1 MPPDPPQPAVSPA
14 PLPAAAALWE
24 AACRAVTGFMLVI
37 DREGTILFANRAEAG
52 RSAADVVGRSPGDFA
67 TPEVETAIHESIAQV
82 FSTGTMQ
89 AREFPGRL
97 LSGEAAHFS
106 ARGVPVVIDGRVV
119 AALVYSEDTLALKTS
134 QDALHRERQV
144 LRQMLEIQER
154 ERQLVAYEIHDGLA
168 QFLAGAMMHLQA
180 LEYAAEPAGPSRE
193 LHESLRLLRAAVD
206 ESRRLISGLRPPTLD
221 ELGIIEAVESLVA
234 DARIDMPRVAYTHRL
249 PPGRLTPQ
257 LETTI
262 FRIVQESLSNAR
274 RHAAASQ
281 VDVSLEACGEEP
293 QRRIWLAIRDN
304 GVGFDPT
311 AVPDN
316 RFGLEG
322 IRQRARML
330 GSEAVIRSA
339 SGQGTAIEVDLPL
352 LMAEQ

>member
-1 MPPDPPQPAVSPA
+1 MAPNPPPQP
-14 PLPAAAALWE
+14 PLPNAAALWQ
-24 AACRAVTGFMLVI
+24 AACRAVTGYMLVI
-37 DREGTILFANRAEAG
+37 DRAGTILFANRAEEG

-67 TPEVETAIHESIAQV
+67 APEVEAVIHESLEQV

-89 AREFPGRL
+89 ARELPGRL
-97 LSGEAAHFS
+97 LSGEEAHFS
-106 ARGVPVVIDGRVV
+106 ARGVPIMVDDDVV
-119 AALVYSEDTLALKTS
+119 AALVYSEDTLALKKS
-134 QDALHRERQV
+134 QDALHRERHV

-180 LEYAAEPAGPSRE
+180 LEHAAGPAGPSRE

-221 ELGIIEAVESLVA
+221 ELGIVEAVDSLVA
-234 DARIDMPRVAYTHRL
+234 DARIDVPQVTFTHDL
-249 PPGRLTPQ
+249 PPGRLAAQ

-274 RHAAASQ
+274 RHANASR
-281 VDVSLEACGEEP
+281 VDVVIAATGAEP
-293 QRRIWLAIRDN
+293 HRRIRASIHDN

-311 AVPDN
+311 AVPDD

-339 SGQGTAIEVDLPL
+339 PGQGTTIEVDLPL
-352 LMAEQ
+352 LIAED

>member
-1 MPPDPPQPAVSPA
+1 MASDPPPPAVSPA

-37 DREGTILFANRAEAG
+37 DREGTILFANRAEEG
-52 RSAADVVGRSPGDFA
+52 RSATDVVGRSPGDFA
-67 TPEVETAIHESIAQV
+67 TPEVEAAIHKSLEQV
-82 FSTGTMQ
+82 FSTGTVQ

-106 ARGVPVVIDGRVV
+106 ARGVPVVVDGRVV
-119 AALVYSEDTLALKTS
+119 AALVYSEDTLALKKS

-180 LEYAAEPAGPSRE
+180 LEHAAGPAGPGRE

-221 ELGIIEAVESLVA
+221 ELGIIEAVESLIA
-234 DARIDMPRVAYTHRL
+234 DARTDVPQVTFKHDL
-249 PPGRLTPQ
+249 PAGRLTPQ

-281 VDVSLEACGEEP
+281 VEVSLEAVGEEP
-293 QRRIWLAIRDN
+293 QRQIRLAVRDN
-304 GVGFDPT
+304 GVGFDP
-311 AVPDN
+311 ANVPEN

-322 IRQRARML
+322 MRQRARMV
-330 GSEAVIRSA
+330 GSEAVIRS
-339 SGQGTAIEVDLPL
+339 SPGQGTAIEVELPL
-352 LMAEQ
+352 VMAAE

>member
-1 MPPDPPQPAVSPA
+1 MASDPPHHASPAA
-14 PLPAAAALWE
+14 PLPDAAALWE

-37 DREGTILFANRAEAG
+37 DREGTILFANRAEGG
-52 RSAADVVGRSPGDFA
+52 RSADEVVGRGPGDFA
-67 TPEVETAIHESIAQV
+67 SPDVEAAIRESLERV
-82 FSTGTMQ
+82 FSTGSMQ
-89 AREFPGRL
+89 SREFPGCL
-97 LSGEAAHFS
+97 LSGEEAYFS
-106 ARGVPVVIDGRVV
+106 ARGVPIVVNGTVE
-119 AALVYSEDTLALKTS
+119 AALVYSEDTLALKKS

-180 LEYAAEPAGPSRE
+180 VEHAAGPAGPSRE
-193 LHESLRLLRAAVD
+193 LHESLRLLREAVD

-234 DARIDMPRVAYTHRL
+234 DARIDVPNVMFTHAL
-249 PPGRLTPQ
+249 PAGRLTPQ

-274 RHAAASQ
+274 RHAGASR
-281 VDVSLEACGEEP
+281 VDVCIEATAAEP
-293 QRRIWLAIRDN
+293 VQRVRVCIRDD
-304 GVGFDPT
+304 GVGFDPSR
-311 AVPDN
+311 VPEN

-322 IRQRARML
+322 IRQRARLL
-330 GSEAVIRSA
+330 GSEAVIRS
-339 SGQGTAIEVDLPL
+339 SPGQGAAIEVDLPL
-352 LMAEQ
+352 HVAAD

>member
-1 MPPDPPQPAVSPA
+1 MSRDSSSHEPTPA
-14 PLPAAAALWE
+14 PLPDPAALWE

-37 DREGTILFANRAEAG
+37 DRDGTILFANRAEGG
-52 RSAADVVGRSPGDFA
+52 RSTDEVVGRAPGDFA
-67 TPEVETAIHESIAQV
+67 DPDVEAAIRESLERV
-82 FSTGTMQ
+82 FSAGTMQ
-89 AREFPGRL
+89 FREFPGRL
-97 LSGEAAHFS
+97 LSGEEAHFS
-106 ARGVPVVIDGRVV
+106 ARGVPIVVDGEVT
-119 AALVYSEDTLALKTS
+119 AALVYSEDTLALKKS

-180 LEYAAEPAGPSRE
+180 LEHAAAPAGSGRE

-221 ELGIIEAVESLVA
+221 ELGIIDAVESLVA
-234 DARIDMPRVAYTHRL
+234 DARIDVPQVTFSHTL
-249 PPGRLTPQ
+249 PPDRLTPQ

-274 RHAAASQ
+274 RHAAASR
-281 VDVSLEACGEEP
+281 VDVCIEATGEEP
-293 QRRIWLAIRDN
+293 LRRIWVSVHDN
-304 GVGFDPT
+304 GVGFDP
-311 AVPDN
+311 AVVPET

-330 GSEAVIRSA
+330 GSEAVIRSSA
-339 SGQGTAIEVDLPL
+339 GQGTAIEVDLPL
-352 LMAEQ
+352 QLAAE

>member
-1 MPPDPPQPAVSPA
+1 MPSDSSPHEPVPS

-37 DREGTILFANRAEAG
+37 DREGTILFANRAEEG

-67 TPEVETAIHESIAQV
+67 TPEVEAAIHESIERV
-82 FSTGTMQ
+82 FLTGTMQ

-97 LSGEAAHFS
+97 LSGDAAHFS
-106 ARGVPVVIDGRVV
+106 ARGVPIVVDGQVV
-119 AALVYSEDTLALKTS
+119 AALVYSEDTLALKKS

-168 QFLAGAMMHLQA
+168 QFLAGAMMHLQS
-180 LEYAAEPAGPSRE
+180 LEHAAGPAGPSRE
-193 LHESLRLLRAAVD
+193 LHESLRLLREAVD

-221 ELGIIEAVESLVA
+221 ELGIIEAVESLVD
-234 DARIDMPRVAYTHRL
+234 DARIDVPQVTFTHHL
-249 PPGRLTPQ
+249 PPGRLKSQ

-262 FRIVQESLSNAR
+262 FRIIQESLSNVR
-274 RHAAASQ
+274 RHAAASR
-281 VDVSLEACGEEP
+281 VDVCIETTGAEP
-293 QRRIWLAIRDN
+293 RRRLRMSVHDN
-304 GVGFDPT
+304 GVGFDPA
-311 AVPDN
+311 AVPEN

-330 GSEAVIRSA
+330 GTEAVIRS
-339 SGQGTAIEVDLPL
+339 SPGQGTEIGVDLPL
-352 LMAEQ
+352 LMAAD